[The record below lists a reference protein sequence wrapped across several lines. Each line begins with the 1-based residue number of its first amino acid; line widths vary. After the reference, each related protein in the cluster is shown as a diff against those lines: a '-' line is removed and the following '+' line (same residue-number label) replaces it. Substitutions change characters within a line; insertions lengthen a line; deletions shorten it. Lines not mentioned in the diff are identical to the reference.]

1 MRLKDRNAI
10 VTGAGGGM
18 GLGISQC
25 LTREGAAIVA
35 TDIDG
40 GRAQATAD
48 QLGSEGATAIAIA
61 ADITDESACRDLVS
75 QAIERF
81 GAIDILVNNAG
92 HFGTIVGAPFTNFT
106 GEEWDSNYDIHVK
119 GPFFLCKAIA
129 PHMIERRYGR
139 IVNISSAAARRDPT
153 FLPTYAAAKNAMLS
167 LTRLTAKDLGP
178 HNITVNAVLPGFV
191 WTNFWHTLA
200 PKLAEV
206 DPAYA
211 GKTPRAGVRPV
222 HRQLDADA
230 ARADARGHR
239 QHGRLPRLGRG
250 AQRHRP
256 DHKRQRRHG
265 IGLKARLSPA
275 AAGVWRSSNDRGHV
289 PGPGM
294 HQPAALPEDRSQT
307 GADIG
312 RGSEVVPHQV
322 GDLIGAGVEPGSFRI
337 LRPAQTAGK
346 DGVVGHRRL

>member
-18 GLGISQC
+18 GLGISKC

-75 QAIERF
+75 QAIERC

-106 GEEWDSNYDIHVK
+106 GEEWDSNYDVHVK

-129 PHMIERRYGR
+129 PHMIERRYGK

-178 HNITVNAVLPGFV
+178 HNITVNAVLPRV
-191 WTNFWHTLA
+191 RVDQLLA
-200 PKLAEV
+200 HPGAEDRRGRSRLCRQ
-206 DPAYA
+206 DP
-211 GKTPRAGVRPV
+211 PRGVRPV

-230 ARADARGHR
+230 ARAVAGGHR

-265 IGLKARLSPA
+265 PGLKARLSPA
-275 AAGVWRSSNDRGHV
+275 AAGSGTAAVMCRV
-289 PGPGM
+289 PGCNSRP
-294 HQPAALPEDRSQT
+294 QSRKTLP
-307 GADIG
+307 
-312 RGSEVVPHQV
+312 
-322 GDLIGAGVEPGSFRI
+322 
-337 LRPAQTAGK
+337 
-346 DGVVGHRRL
+346 